1 MEVGGRNGFT
11 SSINIHIQIIIA
23 FGKYLMLDC
32 SKMIRPKSLF
42 PFLLLTLL
50 CFSCIGPANSQ
61 QPNAPIQSAANL
73 PPDLL
78 APLALQIKDN
88 ARQIDCKAG
97 KCNIA
102 VADFIFIGKGVTPFG
117 IQLADLLSAQLS
129 RDDFTVVDRTKVQNL
144 IQQERLSPLSLQ
156 SVDVARWLGAELK
169 ADVIISADL
178 TKVDDKTIEFS
189 ARLLHVGGKNKGL
202 SVKGGL
208 HIDLS
213 RVDLSSSGDLNGLP
227 PSSQTFKGQPLYKV
241 APGLM
246 PSCSYMPNP
255 PYTQEARQER
265 ISGAILVE
273 AIIGADGRL
282 TNMRIIHGLPG
293 LNEVTLKTLATWRCK
308 APIRDGEAVP
318 VVANFDVHFKLNF

>member
-1 MEVGGRNGFT
+1 
-11 SSINIHIQIIIA
+11 
-23 FGKYLMLDC
+23 MLDWPQ
-32 SKMIRPKSLF
+32 MIRPLSLF

-50 CFSCIGPANSQ
+50 CFSCTGRANSQ
-61 QPNAPIQSAANL
+61 QPNASTQPPANL
-73 PPDLL
+73 APDLL

-88 ARQIDCKAG
+88 AQQIACNTG
-97 KCNIA
+97 KCKIA
-102 VADFIFIGKGVTPFG
+102 VTDFIFIGKGVTPFG

-144 IQQERLSPLSLQ
+144 IQRERTSPLNLQ
-156 SVDVARWLGAELK
+156 SVEVARWLGSELK

-178 TKVDDKTIEFS
+178 AKVDDKTVEFS
-189 ARLLHVGGKNKGL
+189 ARVLRTGGENKGL
-202 SVKGGL
+202 SVKGRL

-213 RVDLSSSGDLNGLP
+213 RVDLSSLGDLNGLP
-227 PSSQTFKGQPLYKV
+227 SFSQTLKGQ
-241 APGLM
+241 PGLM

-255 PYTQEARQER
+255 PYTEEARKAHT
-265 ISGAILVE
+265 SGVILVE

-282 TNMRIIHGLPG
+282 TNIRIVRGLKG

-318 VVANFDVHFKLNF
+318 VVVDFEVNFRLYF